1 MISFPVEHDPE
12 NWEPVLVLGS
22 FRQFSNREPPK
33 SRVEL
38 TNFLCE
44 GLESKYF
51 LLCGSYDFCGNHS
64 TLLLQYNANM
74 DR

>member
-12 NWEPVLVLGS
+12 NREPVLVLGS
-22 FRQFSNREPPK
+22 FRRFSNREPPK
-33 SRVEL
+33 LRVEL

-44 GLESKYF
+44 GPESEYF
-51 LLCGSYDFCGNHS
+51 LLRGPYDFCGNHS
-64 TLLLQYNANM
+64 TLLLQYNTNM